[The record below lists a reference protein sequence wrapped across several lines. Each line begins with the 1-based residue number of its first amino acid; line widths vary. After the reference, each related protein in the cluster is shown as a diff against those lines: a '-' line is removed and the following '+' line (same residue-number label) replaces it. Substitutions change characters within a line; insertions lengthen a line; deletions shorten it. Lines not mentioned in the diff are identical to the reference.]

1 MNNIKTS
8 KRNSLGQENLV
19 NRMRIMSQNLKVKE
33 YDTKCAV
40 TKWLCS
46 GKRKQRIVS
55 SSQPIKKH
63 ITVDAII
70 DAVAREPDAVA
81 REPSNS
87 LPDMDGPDY
96 TDSEGSH
103 SEFEGF
109 GPDDI
114 Y

>member
-1 MNNIKTS
+1 MKKLQDNVRRS
-8 KRNSLGQENLV
+8 G
-19 NRMRIMSQNLKVKE
+19 
-33 YDTKCAV
+33 TKSH
-40 TKWLCS
+40 T
-46 GKRKQRIVS
+46 
-55 SSQPIKKH
+55 
-63 ITVDAII
+63 
-70 DAVAREPDAVA
+70 VAREPDAVA